1 MVQTTVLIYS
11 EKLNPRLKYI
21 LNVFLKDYL
30 GLDYSI
36 TQNPVLFEQHDS
48 LKINYS
54 SQKFIKEGIKIV
66 PAGVLFESGI
76 KDHHIEVHD
85 NQQFFKIFFKTSGH
99 IPFDLFSAAFWLLS
113 RYEEYLPFKQDKY
126 NRFDVKNS
134 LAFQYDFIQIPLV
147 NLWFSEFQKIICEK
161 YNKVKIEAHQFSYLS
176 TIDIDNAYKFKFKGI
191 MRSAGGFVKC
201 LLALDFEAIKE
212 RARVVFNRSVDPFDS
227 YKFLLEIQ
235 KKYTINV
242 MYFFLLGDYGVNDK
256 NHPANNKNFQVLIKH
271 LADYAKIGIHPS
283 YKSNNNLNQLRIEI
297 NRLANI
303 THRDIKN
310 SRQHFSMMSFPE
322 TYQALL
328 QAGIV
333 HDYSMGYGNYNG
345 FRASYCMPF
354 NWYDLDS
361 EQETNLVIH
370 SFCLIETTLKY
381 NNKAKNTNAV
391 SYALPYINE
400 VKKYK
405 GELISIVH
413 NDTMGSAKE
422 WEGWQEVYENI
433 VKAAIAGSISDIEN
447 RTGAGNN

>member
-1 MVQTTVLIYS
+1 MQSSVLVYS
-11 EKLNPRLKYI
+11 EKNSPRLKYI
-21 LNVFLKDYL
+21 LNIFFVDFL
-30 GLDYSI
+30 GLQYTI
-36 TQNPVLFEQHDS
+36 TQNPVLFEQHDG

-54 SQKFIKEGIKIV
+54 TQKFIKEGIKIV
-66 PAGVLFESGI
+66 PAGLLFEYGI
-76 KDHHIEVHD
+76 KDHHIEV
-85 NQQFFKIFFKTSGH
+85 NSSETFSKIFFKTSGQ
-99 IPFDLFSAAFWLLS
+99 IPFDVFAASFWLLS

-147 NLWFSEFQKIICEK
+147 NLWFEELKKIILEK
-161 YNKVKIEAHQFSYLS
+161 YSKTETISHKFSYLS

-191 MRSAGGFVKC
+191 MRSMGGFLKNLVSF
-201 LLALDFEAIKE
+201 DFKTIKE
-212 RARVVFNRSVDPFDS
+212 RTKVVLNYSVDPFDS
-227 YKFLLEIQ
+227 YKFLLDLQ
-235 KKYTINV
+235 KKYNLNV

-283 YKSNNNLNQLRIEI
+283 YKSNNNLNQLKIEI

-328 QAGIV
+328 QSGIAN
-333 HDYSMGYGNYNG
+333 DYSMGYGNYNG

-361 EQETNLVIH
+361 EQETNLSVH
-370 SFCLIETTLKY
+370 SFCIVETTLKFT
-381 NNKAKNTNAV
+381 NKAKYTDAINF
-391 SYALPYINE
+391 ALPYINE

-405 GELISIVH
+405 GELISIIH
-413 NDTMGSAKE
+413 NDTMGSAHE
-422 WEGWQEVYENI
+422 WKGWQEVYEQI
-433 VKAAIAGSISDIEN
+433 VKEAV
-447 RTGAGNN
+447 

>member
-1 MVQTTVLIYS
+1 M
-11 EKLNPRLKYI
+11 
-21 LNVFLKDYL
+21 DYL

-66 PAGVLFESGI
+66 PVGLLFEFGV
-76 KDHHIEVHD
+76 KDHHIEVHND
-85 NQQFFKIFFKTSGH
+85 DKFNKIFFKTNGRL
-99 IPFDLFSAAFWLLS
+99 PFDIFSAAFWLLS

-147 NLWFSEFQKIICEK
+147 NLWLDELKKLIAELYPKIT
-161 YNKVKIEAHQFSYLS
+161 VAVHQFSFLS

-191 MRSAGGFVKC
+191 MRSMGGFLKS
-201 LLALDFEAIKE
+201 LLAFDFKAIKE
-212 RARVVFNRSVDPFDS
+212 RTQVLFNLIADPFDS
-227 YKFLLEIQ
+227 YKFLLDTQ
-235 KKYTINV
+235 KKYEVNS

-271 LADYAKIGIHPS
+271 IADYAKIGIHPS

-310 SRQHFSMMSFPE
+310 SRQHFAMMSFPQ

-328 QAGIV
+328 QSGIV
-333 HDYSMGYGNYNG
+333 NDYSMGYGNYNG

-361 EQETNLVIH
+361 EQETNLVVH
-370 SFCLIETTLKY
+370 SFCIIETTLRY
-381 NNKAKNTNAV
+381 TNKAKSIDAL
-391 SYALPYINE
+391 SYAIPYMNE
-400 VKKYK
+400 VKKYN

-413 NDTMGSAKE
+413 NETMGTSKE
-422 WEGWQEVYENI
+422 WDGWQQVYEDL
-433 VKAAIAGSISDIEN
+433 VKEAISKQTN
-447 RTGAGNN
+447 